1 MPQEDFDAAMSE
13 QLARFARRVAG
24 DDITVTFK
32 EGVALIEGRV
42 ASSTQERALTDLIG
56 RVHREYGRTV
66 LMVEHHLEVVLD
78 LVDRV
83 AVLHHGQLLACDRP
97 HLVVANPEVQAA
109 YLGQPV

>member
-56 RVHREYGRTV
+56 GHDGVARVDTRLRI
-66 LMVEHHLEVVLD
+66 EVTRRDGVP
-78 LVDRV
+78 
-83 AVLHHGQLLACDRP
+83 G
-97 HLVVANPEVQAA
+97 ANRRR
-109 YLGQPV
+109 